1 MAWHHVLLRVDTID
15 NALFVVVVLVEI
27 FYSAALPPSPSPP
40 IPPGG
45 WGEGT
50 PRSMWKTVG
59 DGAVCLW
66 K

>member
-27 FYSAALPPSPSPP
+27 FYSAALPPSPLFPFP
-40 IPPGG
+40 QGG
-45 WGEGT
+45 GGT